1 MYYAGGGGGGRGGGG
16 TPKAEGGIGGGAE
29 GGSGNVVTDSGV
41 SFTGGGGGGGGNDGV
56 SNSAVPLAAGGRG
69 GDGVVLVRYPT
80 ANISSYTI
88 TGTLNEPSEYDWN
101 AYSGG
106 SASYPLNHFPF
117 ASRARF
123 NLDGNFNTPNGGAVT
138 HANTTFING
147 RFKQGVDYDGTAYSY
162 VSTLLFS
169 TQVDYTASGW
179 FRFTPQSTN
188 SNHRFFLFWINETGT
203 SSVSSGCWVDA
214 NNYAFNVR
222 HTSSPVTTTTYTL
235 PSSVVD
241 GQWHHICVTY
251 DSSATTLKM
260 YYDGQLVNT
269 NTSMPAGQ
277 HANFNTQTHFGGSY
291 RQNGVINTYKCQAD
305 QIRYF
310 AEEATATQ
318 VTNFYKND
326 NYVTKFV
333 EGTDTILAFV
343 TGDGTITFNPSGA
356 NTDDD
361 GIRCN
366 TDLSPTGAAGAASS
380 GLEYFYNNEYKTFE
394 ID

>member
-1 MYYAGGGGGGRGGGG
+1 MYYAGGGGGGGGGGG

-188 SNHRFFLFWINETGT
+188 SCLLYT
-203 SSVSSGCWVDA
+203 SDA
-214 NNYAFNVR
+214 
-222 HTSSPVTTTTYTL
+222 
-235 PSSVVD
+235 
-241 GQWHHICVTY
+241 
-251 DSSATTLKM
+251 
-260 YYDGQLVNT
+260 
-269 NTSMPAGQ
+269 
-277 HANFNTQTHFGGSY
+277 
-291 RQNGVINTYKCQAD
+291 AD
-305 QIRYF
+305 
-310 AEEATATQ
+310 
-318 VTNFYKND
+318 D
-326 NYVTKFV
+326 
-333 EGTDTILAFV
+333 
-343 TGDGTITFNPSGA
+343 
-356 NTDDD
+356 
-361 GIRCN
+361 
-366 TDLSPTGAAGAASS
+366 
-380 GLEYFYNNEYKTFE
+380 
-394 ID
+394 